1 MSQAK
6 SAPFVAG
13 ILFGVIVA
21 LLAVIALRDGTPVAM
36 AQATGSGP
44 GIAGNMTIVTGMT
57 QQNLTD
63 MAFVLSVG
71 PTGNKHLAVYHVR
84 NGQTLRLLATR
95 DITYDLMVPEL
106 KNEAPAVSLIK
117 KEVEAANKKTAADL
131 GTKIEKD
138 KGGEPK

>member
-21 LLAVIALRDGTPVAM
+21 LLAVIALRDGTPSAM
-36 AQATGSGP
+36 AQSSMSGP
-44 GIAGNMTIVTGMT
+44 GVAGNMTIVTGMT

-71 PTGNKHLAVYHVR
+71 STGNKHLAVYHVR
-84 NGQTLRLLATR
+84 NGQALRLLATR
-95 DITYDLMVPEL
+95 DITYDLMIPEY
-106 KNEAPAVSLIK
+106 KNEIPTVLTIK
-117 KEVEAANKKTAADL
+117 KEVEAANKKGAEVIKKELDP
-131 GTKIEKD
+131 K
-138 KGGEPK
+138 EPK